1 MQKMFILG
9 FVGRDPEERYTS
21 GGKKVVSFPVAVS
34 VMKNKEKMTVW
45 YKVNC
50 WDEKFSGIM
59 PHIKKGN
66 SLVIMGELN
75 APTTYQN
82 KNGDIAIDLSI
93 NANSIDFCPISK
105 NENKEEPKIE
115 EKYSGKDPSVFDF
128 GEI

>member
-9 FVGRDPEERYTS
+9 FVGRDPEERFTS
-21 GGKKVVSFPVAVS
+21 SGKKVTSFPVAVS

-50 WDEKFSGIM
+50 WDERFSGII
-59 PHIKKGN
+59 PHIKKG
-66 SLVIMGELN
+66 SVVVVMGELS

-93 NANSIDFCPISK
+93 NASSIDFCPISK
-105 NENKEEPKIE
+105 PENKEEQK
-115 EKYSGKDPSVFDF
+115 SFKDPSVFDF
-128 GEI
+128 GEV